1 MDYALNVKMDYPI
14 KTDYSDYEGSDY
26 SGYEDTK
33 KRKVTEGGNGNSSV
47 KLSRDELKTLLEPLS
62 KEQLVLLLVDAYASP
77 SHSIV
82 ASFCN
87 FNNGLSSL

>member
-47 KLSRDELKTLLEPLS
+47 KLSRDELKKLLEPLS
-62 KEQLVLLLVDAYASP
+62 KEQLVLLLVDAYASL
-77 SHSIV
+77 SRSIV
-82 ASFCN
+82 TSFCN